1 MWRQI
6 VLSGLLGFIY
16 ATLLMM
22 FDFAMNKGQV
32 FSWYYKLIKKLNKK
46 KSNWVQKSMFKIFGG
61 CIICL
66 GLWASCPAFKLLQAD
81 NYLIFLTTSQF
92 ILITRYGS

>member
-1 MWRQI
+1 MWREI
-6 VLSGLLGFIY
+6 VYNCSLGFVY

-32 FSWYYKLIKKLNKK
+32 FSWYYKLISRWNKK
-46 KSNWVQKSMFKIFGG
+46 KTHWFKMAMFKILGG

-66 GLWASCPAFKLLQAD
+66 GLWASYPAYKLIKAD